1 MPMPSFWYAIAVAIH
16 AHAHAVVLVCHIAV
30 SIAAVG
36 VAAVRVA
43 AVPIAAVG
51 VAAIPIAAMVGLPGR
66 RHAAMIEWL
75 LGWPLRRTICAER
88 AHRDLTPSRRRL
100 ALEYERCLCAHTL
113 VQRPLGGELGYHP
126 GIVRLAG
133 INESVG
139 LQDQELRLGRHY
151 LSVSRGN
158 CGVRNTLLTRPGR
171 QRVVGQQT
179 EGL

>member
-1 MPMPSFWYAIAVAIH
+1 MHHVVMHAHAIVLVCHAVAM
-16 AHAHAVVLVCHIAV
+16 HAHAVVRVCHVAV
-30 SIAAVG
+30 SI
-36 VAAVRVA
+36 A

-75 LGWPLRRTICAER
+75 LGWPLRRTICAEGG
-88 AHRDLTPSRRRL
+88 HRDLTPPRRRL

-126 GIVRLAG
+126 GIVRLAE